1 MKDIYLSPQLKSRA
15 QDCLGPLDQVLF
27 DQRYSSDTV
36 CAKLSDPRLGPQK
49 ARDMEAYR
57 RARGAWPYLIGT
69 PLSVQIT
76 SSPRLLLSE
85 VLPHELGELA
95 RDVVQSSTQ
104 RLPIPAACFEAAKA
118 YLAMFNPQHVIR
130 FHCDPATTTPERN
143 QWLVL
148 IGEANRALYKFLEE
162 VVRIVAHHTLTM
174 VDLSRFEWD
183 GVPVSVNQRELR
195 AIQVLFYLFPKQ
207 PIRNEEFCRLYNE
220 DLQDVA
226 RDSHAHYKKLKEAL
240 PGICVVSEQGYREV
254 KNVQREFRCDQATA
268 EMELGELLEPKSK
281 SGQTRERGGA
291 ADQSA
296 G

>member
-15 QDCLGPLDQVLF
+15 DEYLRTLNQVLVNQDYWSDTAYARLSDQRLGPLK
-27 DQRYSSDTV
+27 
-36 CAKLSDPRLGPQK
+36 AKHL
-49 ARDMEAYR
+49 EAYR
-57 RARGAWPYLIGT
+57 RARGEWPDLIGT
-69 PLSVQIT
+69 PLPVPNA
-76 SSPRLLLSE
+76 SSPRLLVSE
-85 VLPHELGELA
+85 VLPHELGELV
-95 RDVVQSSTQ
+95 RDVVHSDTR
-104 RLPIPAACFEAAKA
+104 RLHLPAAYLNEAEA
-118 YLAMFNPQHVIR
+118 YLAMFNPQHVTR
-130 FHCDPATTTPERN
+130 FPCDLANTTPERH
-143 QWLVL
+143 QWLGL
-148 IGEANRALYKFLEE
+148 IWKACRALYKFLEE
-162 VVRIVAHHTLTM
+162 VVRIVANHTLTII
-174 VDLSRFEWD
+174 DPSRFEWD

-291 ADQSA
+291 AD
-296 G
+296 